1 MSDSALIAEAN
12 EQNFEALVLRPSFE
26 VPVLVDFWAD
36 WCAPCRALVPVLTK
50 LVEAYD
56 GAFLLVKV
64 NTDEQQALAN
74 HYSVRSLPTVKV
86 FRNGEV
92 VEEFMG
98 AQPEAV
104 VREMLD
110 RHVERRSDKLRGEAA
125 ALHQAGELE
134 AALATLRGALQED
147 PDNTRIHADLVALLV
162 EAGALDEAEEVLRK
176 VPADKGVEPE
186 FKALAAR
193 IEFARDTEQG
203 VDAETLKARVEADP
217 GDLDSRYQLAVQHVA
232 ASRYEEALEQFLEI
246 MRRDRGFRDDAGRKG
261 MLSVFQLLDNS
272 GPLVSRYRARLSSL
286 LY

>member
-1 MSDSALIAEAN
+1 MSDSSFIAEAT
-12 EQNFEALVLRPSFE
+12 ERDFEARVLRPSFE

-36 WCAPCRALVPVLTK
+36 WCAPCRALAPVLTA
-50 LVEAYD
+50 LAEAYQ

-64 NTDEQQALAN
+64 NTDEQQALAQ

-104 VREMLD
+104 VREILD
-110 RHVERRSDKLRGEAA
+110 RHVERHSDKLRAEAA

-147 PDNTRIHADLVALLV
+147 PDNTRIHADLVPLLL
-162 EAGALDEAEEVLRK
+162 EAGALDEAEEVMKK
-176 VPADKGVEPE
+176 VPVDKGVEPE

-203 VDAETLKARVEADP
+203 VDAETLEARVEADP
-217 GDLDSRYQLAVQHVA
+217 ADLDSRYQLAVQYVS
-232 ASRYEEALEQFLEI
+232 ASQYEEALEQFLEI

-261 MLSVFQLLDNS
+261 MLSVFQLLDNG
-272 GPLVSRYRARLSSL
+272 GPLVSRYRSL
-286 LY
+286 MSAVLY